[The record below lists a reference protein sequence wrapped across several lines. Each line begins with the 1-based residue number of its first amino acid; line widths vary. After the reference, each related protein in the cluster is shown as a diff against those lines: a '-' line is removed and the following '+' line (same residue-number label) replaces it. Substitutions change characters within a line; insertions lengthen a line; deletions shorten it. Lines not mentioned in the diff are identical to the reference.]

1 MIYDG
6 IISPDFYG
14 WVFPHGKS
22 ASVGMG
28 TGHHGFDL
36 KTATSELRSRAGLD
50 KCKTIRKEGAPIPLR
65 PLKRWDN
72 GKDVLVAGDA
82 AGVVAPSSG
91 EGIYYA
97 MIGGQEAAYAVNEC
111 IKYKNPKLLK
121 LARKRFMSE
130 HKTVFRVL
138 EAMQNA
144 YYKSDDRRERFVS
157 LCKDEDVQRLT
168 FESYMN
174 KKLVTK
180 KPTAHLK
187 IMIKNVYCTK
197 ISSKIART
205 YSQGHG
211 YKDLCKEL
219 LNIDISKKQ
228 QSSDWSNPN
237 LSKEQINYAATD
249 VIHLHEIREKLD
261 EILERQNRRKLVQ
274 ACIEFLPTRVE
285 LDLRGW
291 NNDIFSHSS

>member
-1 MIYDG
+1 MQTILHKNDLGNGIDFSNIVAADCEMMGLQPNRDPLCLMQLYDG
-6 IISPDFYG
+6 EGDCHLVQFIDQN
-14 WVFPHGKS
+14 
-22 ASVGMG
+22 
-28 TGHHGFDL
+28 FDAPNL
-36 KTATSELRSRAGLD
+36 K
-50 KCKTIRKEGAPIPLR
+50 
-65 PLKRWDN
+65 
-72 GKDVLVAGDA
+72 
-82 AGVVAPSSG
+82 
-91 EGIYYA
+91 
-97 MIGGQEAAYAVNEC
+97 
-111 IKYKNPKLLK
+111 KLLGSDK
-121 LARKRFMSE
+121 TFIFHYARHDLAAIK
-130 HKTVFRVL
+130 HDL
-138 EAMQNA
+138 N
-144 YYKSDDRRERFVS
+144 
-157 LCKDEDVQRLT
+157 
-168 FESYMN
+168 
-174 KKLVTK
+174 
-180 KPTAHLK
+180 

>member
-1 MIYDG
+1 MCIRDRPNRDPLCLIQLYDG
-6 IISPDFYG
+6 KGDCHLVQFIDQN
-14 WVFPHGKS
+14 
-22 ASVGMG
+22 
-28 TGHHGFDL
+28 FDAPNL
-36 KTATSELRSRAGLD
+36 K
-50 KCKTIRKEGAPIPLR
+50 
-65 PLKRWDN
+65 
-72 GKDVLVAGDA
+72 
-82 AGVVAPSSG
+82 
-91 EGIYYA
+91 
-97 MIGGQEAAYAVNEC
+97 
-111 IKYKNPKLLK
+111 KLLSSDK
-121 LARKRFMSE
+121 TFIFHYARHDLAAIK
-130 HKTVFRVL
+130 HDL
-138 EAMQNA
+138 N
-144 YYKSDDRRERFVS
+144 
-157 LCKDEDVQRLT
+157 
-168 FESYMN
+168 
-174 KKLVTK
+174 
-180 KPTAHLK
+180 

-237 LSKEQINYAATD
+237 LTKEQINYAATD

>member
-1 MIYDG
+1 MLWFFSSYLLNIPLCTSLKQANSQTMQTILHKNDLSNGINFSNIVAADCEMMGLQPNRDPLCLIQLYDG
-6 IISPDFYG
+6 KGDCHLVQFIDQNFNAPN
-14 WVFPHGKS
+14 
-22 ASVGMG
+22 
-28 TGHHGFDL
+28 L
-36 KTATSELRSRAGLD
+36 K
-50 KCKTIRKEGAPIPLR
+50 
-65 PLKRWDN
+65 
-72 GKDVLVAGDA
+72 
-82 AGVVAPSSG
+82 
-91 EGIYYA
+91 
-97 MIGGQEAAYAVNEC
+97 
-111 IKYKNPKLLK
+111 KLLGSDK
-121 LARKRFMSE
+121 TFIFHYARHDLAAIK
-130 HKTVFRVL
+130 HDL
-138 EAMQNA
+138 N
-144 YYKSDDRRERFVS
+144 
-157 LCKDEDVQRLT
+157 
-168 FESYMN
+168 
-174 KKLVTK
+174 
-180 KPTAHLK
+180 

>member
-1 MIYDG
+1 MQTILHKNDLSNGINFSSIVAADCEMMGLQPNRDPLCLIQLYDG
-6 IISPDFYG
+6 NGDCHLVQFIDQN
-14 WVFPHGKS
+14 
-22 ASVGMG
+22 
-28 TGHHGFDL
+28 FDAPNL
-36 KTATSELRSRAGLD
+36 K
-50 KCKTIRKEGAPIPLR
+50 
-65 PLKRWDN
+65 
-72 GKDVLVAGDA
+72 
-82 AGVVAPSSG
+82 
-91 EGIYYA
+91 
-97 MIGGQEAAYAVNEC
+97 
-111 IKYKNPKLLK
+111 KLLGSDK
-121 LARKRFMSE
+121 TFIFHYARHDLAAIK
-130 HKTVFRVL
+130 HDL
-138 EAMQNA
+138 N
-144 YYKSDDRRERFVS
+144 
-157 LCKDEDVQRLT
+157 
-168 FESYMN
+168 
-174 KKLVTK
+174 
-180 KPTAHLK
+180 

-237 LSKEQINYAATD
+237 LSEEQINYAATD

>member
-1 MIYDG
+1 MQTILHKNDLSNGIDFSSIIAADCEMMGLQPNRDPLCLIQLYDG
-6 IISPDFYG
+6 EGDCHLVQFIDQN
-14 WVFPHGKS
+14 
-22 ASVGMG
+22 
-28 TGHHGFDL
+28 FDAPNL
-36 KTATSELRSRAGLD
+36 K
-50 KCKTIRKEGAPIPLR
+50 
-65 PLKRWDN
+65 
-72 GKDVLVAGDA
+72 
-82 AGVVAPSSG
+82 
-91 EGIYYA
+91 
-97 MIGGQEAAYAVNEC
+97 
-111 IKYKNPKLLK
+111 KLLGSDK
-121 LARKRFMSE
+121 TFIFHYARHDLAAIK
-130 HKTVFRVL
+130 HDL
-138 EAMQNA
+138 N
-144 YYKSDDRRERFVS
+144 
-157 LCKDEDVQRLT
+157 
-168 FESYMN
+168 
-174 KKLVTK
+174 
-180 KPTAHLK
+180 

-237 LSKEQINYAATD
+237 LSEEQINYAATD

>member
-1 MIYDG
+1 MQTILHKNDLSNGIIFSSIVAADCEMMGLQPNRDPLCLIQLYDG
-6 IISPDFYG
+6 KGDCHLVQFIDQN
-14 WVFPHGKS
+14 
-22 ASVGMG
+22 
-28 TGHHGFDL
+28 FDAPNL
-36 KTATSELRSRAGLD
+36 K
-50 KCKTIRKEGAPIPLR
+50 
-65 PLKRWDN
+65 
-72 GKDVLVAGDA
+72 
-82 AGVVAPSSG
+82 
-91 EGIYYA
+91 
-97 MIGGQEAAYAVNEC
+97 
-111 IKYKNPKLLK
+111 KLLSSDK
-121 LARKRFMSE
+121 TFIFHYARHDLAAIK
-130 HKTVFRVL
+130 HDL
-138 EAMQNA
+138 N
-144 YYKSDDRRERFVS
+144 
-157 LCKDEDVQRLT
+157 
-168 FESYMN
+168 
-174 KKLVTK
+174 
-180 KPTAHLK
+180 

>member
-1 MIYDG
+1 MQTILHKNDLSNG
-6 IISPDFYG
+6 INFSSIVAADCEMMGLQPNRDPLCLIQLYYG
-14 WVFPHGKS
+14 KGDCHLVQFIDQNFHAPN
-22 ASVGMG
+22 
-28 TGHHGFDL
+28 L
-36 KTATSELRSRAGLD
+36 K
-50 KCKTIRKEGAPIPLR
+50 
-65 PLKRWDN
+65 
-72 GKDVLVAGDA
+72 
-82 AGVVAPSSG
+82 
-91 EGIYYA
+91 
-97 MIGGQEAAYAVNEC
+97 
-111 IKYKNPKLLK
+111 KLLGSDK
-121 LARKRFMSE
+121 TFIFHYARHDLAAIK
-130 HKTVFRVL
+130 HDL
-138 EAMQNA
+138 N
-144 YYKSDDRRERFVS
+144 
-157 LCKDEDVQRLT
+157 
-168 FESYMN
+168 
-174 KKLVTK
+174 
-180 KPTAHLK
+180 